1 MTQSTTGTPHVR
13 NDAAR
18 VPVGWRWA
26 PAWVLAFVA
35 LWPAPGYAEG
45 VMVLGALA
53 AIVRLLLARFRGGTM
68 LLTAPAW
75 ALTSVLF
82 VAYWTPELLSSFDA
96 IDRAHAL
103 KRPRQKAGA
112 YEQHEGERDLNDD
125 ECAAHPLALATA
137 RRATRAVAQHR
148 RQLGLAGAD
157 ERDRAEEDAREH
169 GDDCR
174 HT

>member
-1 MTQSTTGTPHVR
+1 MIQSTSGTPYLR

-53 AIVRLLLARFRGGTM
+53 AIIRLLLARFRGGTM

-82 VAYWTPELLSSFDA
+82 FAYMP
-96 IDRAHAL
+96 
-103 KRPRQKAGA
+103 
-112 YEQHEGERDLNDD
+112 
-125 ECAAHPLALATA
+125 A
-137 RRATRAVAQHR
+137 R
-148 RQLGLAGAD
+148 
-157 ERDRAEEDAREH
+157 
-169 GDDCR
+169 
-174 HT
+174 